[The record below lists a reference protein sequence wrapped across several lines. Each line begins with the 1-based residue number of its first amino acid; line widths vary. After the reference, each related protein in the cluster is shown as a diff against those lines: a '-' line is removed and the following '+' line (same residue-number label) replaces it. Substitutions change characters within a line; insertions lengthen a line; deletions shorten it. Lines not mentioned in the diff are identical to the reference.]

1 MSCPVKGVGITHCAF
16 DMYTQLQDAD
26 SDSKIKRGG
35 KSSEAKTFIVRLY
48 QVLCEYSVAGRPLTP
63 GSSTCGTKI
72 AGSERGKRRSGNGYC
87 NDAEVASLRYLR
99 DSIKEKL
106 ASAAEKYR

>member
-1 MSCPVKGVGITHCAF
+1 MSW
-16 DMYTQLQDAD
+16 
-26 SDSKIKRGG
+26 KR
-35 KSSEAKTFIVRLY
+35 KKTLIVRLY

-87 NDAEVASLRYLR
+87 NDAEVVSLRYLR

-106 ASAAEKYR
+106 ASAAKKYN

>member
-1 MSCPVKGVGITHCAF
+1 MSW
-16 DMYTQLQDAD
+16 
-26 SDSKIKRGG
+26 KR
-35 KSSEAKTFIVRLY
+35 KKTLIVRLY

-63 GSSTCGTKI
+63 DSPTCGTKI

-87 NDAEVASLRYLR
+87 NDAEVVSPQYLR
-99 DSIKEKL
+99 NSIKEKL

>member
-1 MSCPVKGVGITHCAF
+1 MK
-16 DMYTQLQDAD
+16 TQLKCVNFDGR
-26 SDSKIKRGG
+26 IKRGEG
-35 KSSEAKTFIVRLY
+35 ICLGSEKTLIVRLY
-48 QVLCEYSVAGRPLTP
+48 QVLYEYSVAGRPLTP

-72 AGSERGKRRSGNGYC
+72 AGSEREKRRSGNGYC
-87 NDAEVASLRYLR
+87 NDAEVVSLQYLR